1 MIKEQFWE
9 KFMQHE
15 VVIHTPTKKQF
26 NAFIRL
32 CTDRGIAI
40 GCTKQEQPLYNSFK
54 ENTIFL
60 LSNHTLPPRTAKP
73 GIVRRV
79 GTITEEYLDVSPMWV
94 FENTIIPIVEFS
106 DIFSEANFKYHPVI
120 TISCDGKTTVAQMI
134 KRGKIVKETSAKC
147 NPKDDFN
154 YQTGVKLAIDRLFSK
169 PYHIVKQDHYE
180 VGDKVKIVNDRTRG
194 MNEIGLM
201 DHWLGKVM
209 TIRSCDLDYRMK
221 EDIKEW
227 RNGWFWQDE
236 MIEGKVV
243 KDE

>member
-40 GCTKQEQPLYNSFK
+40 EYGLIQKSYL
-54 ENTIFL
+54 
-60 LSNHTLPPRTAKP
+60 
-73 GIVRRV
+73 RV
-79 GTITEEYLDVSPMWV
+79 FTVDFIKCMD
-94 FENTIIPIVEFS
+94 IPIVEFT
-106 DIFSEANFKYHPVI
+106 DIFGKKSKKYPII
-120 TISCDGKTTVAQMI
+120 TITCDGYKTPAELIKNGKVA
-134 KRGKIVKETSAKC
+134 KEAVAKC

-154 YQTGVKLAIDRLFSK
+154 YQTGVELAIDRLFAK

-209 TIRSCDLDYRMK
+209 TIRSCDLDYRHK
-221 EDIKEW
+221 RVETRLALGR
-227 RNGWFWQDE
+227 RNDRRKSG
-236 MIEGKVV
+236 
-243 KDE
+243 

>member
-1 MIKEQFWE
+1 MTQKEFWE

-15 VVIHTPTKKQF
+15 VAIHAVTKKQF

-32 CTDRGIAI
+32 CTDKGIQI
-40 GCTKQEQPLYNSFK
+40 RCIRQFSPLCSY
-54 ENTIFL
+54 FL
-60 LSNHTLPPRTAKP
+60 LCGELPPYTLEYGLIQKSYL
-73 GIVRRV
+73 RV
-79 GTITEEYLDVSPMWV
+79 FTVDFIKCMD
-94 FENTIIPIVEFS
+94 IPIVEFT
-106 DIFSEANFKYHPVI
+106 DIFGKKSKKYPII
-120 TISCDGKTTVAQMI
+120 TITCDGYKTTAELIKNGKVA
-134 KRGKIVKETSAKC
+134 KEAVAKC

-154 YQTGVKLAIDRLFSK
+154 YQTGVELAIDRLFAK

-209 TIRSCDLDYRMK
+209 TIRSCDLNCYRMK

-243 KDE
+243 EDE

>member
-1 MIKEQFWE
+1 MPI
-9 KFMQHE
+9 
-15 VVIHTPTKKQF
+15 I
-26 NAFIRL
+26 
-32 CTDRGIAI
+32 
-40 GCTKQEQPLYNSFK
+40 
-54 ENTIFL
+54 
-60 LSNHTLPPRTAKP
+60 LS
-73 GIVRRV
+73 
-79 GTITEEYLDVSPMWV
+79 
-94 FENTIIPIVEFS
+94 IIL
-106 DIFSEANFKYHPVI
+106 EANFKYHPVI

-243 KDE
+243 EDE